1 MNLLNGKP
9 VKAYLTQDHEA
20 HLAVHM
26 SAAQDPAMQKIIGQ
40 NPMASV
46 LQQALQA
53 HLMEHM
59 AFKYRIDI
67 EKQMGVSL
75 PKQDEELPEDIE
87 SQVSRLAA
95 EAAPLVLQLHSQK
108 AAQEAA
114 MAQQQDP
121 VIQAQQQ
128 DLQLKAAE
136 LQEKAKNNDAMMK
149 LKLLDMTA
157 KDQLAHDKIE
167 STEKIA
173 GMKAGQT
180 VATADKQRQHEENL
194 TGFKA
199 GIELRK
205 KQ

>member
-1 MNLLNGKP
+1 
-9 VKAYLTQDHEA
+9 
-20 HLAVHM
+20 
-26 SAAQDPAMQKIIGQ
+26 
-40 NPMASV
+40 
-46 LQQALQA
+46 
-53 HLMEHM
+53 
-59 AFKYRIDI
+59 
-67 EKQMGVSL
+67 MGVSL

-180 VATADKQRQHEENL
+180 VATADKQRQHEEQL